1 MDSSMGCIV
10 CWRGY
15 RVLVFFSIRNHGKG
29 GYRDALVHVEL
40 SINFADA
47 FSHLAGSY
55 CIHVH

>member
-1 MDSSMGCIV
+1 MGCIV

-15 RVLVFFSIRNHGKG
+15 RVLIFFSIRNHGKG